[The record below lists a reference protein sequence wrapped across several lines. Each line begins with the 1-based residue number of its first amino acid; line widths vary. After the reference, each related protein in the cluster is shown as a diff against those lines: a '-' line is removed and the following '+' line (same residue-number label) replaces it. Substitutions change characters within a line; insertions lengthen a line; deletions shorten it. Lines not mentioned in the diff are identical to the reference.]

1 MPPKA
6 DRGAKC
12 PQEGCS
18 QRLSQATMG
27 TCKGCGRD
35 FCKNHCFPSDH
46 GCQGPAASLA
56 RSSSAPQLAKQPVAS
71 GLGVLVS
78 AATTKA
84 ARCALGHLQDATA
97 STPDSQPLHPL
108 LQPSLRIKR
117 RRQGVRHASR
127 PPPVILCCPG
137 AWPDTDCGTPQVQA
151 QAAAGAAAAAA
162 SALAAQLDKADTRSL
177 LDALLSTSPSAGG
190 EAQPLLVR
198 ALGEEAAEV
207 RACRA
212 VVAFWRAALGHAP

>member
-78 AATTKA
+78 ATTKA

-97 STPDSQPLHPL
+97 STLLTPSRHTL
-108 LQPSLRIKR
+108 LQPSFCVKR
-117 RRQGVRHASR
+117 QRQGVRH
-127 PPPVILCCPG
+127 PG
-137 AWPDTDCGTPQVQA
+137 
-151 QAAAGAAAAAA
+151 
-162 SALAAQLDKADTRSL
+162 
-177 LDALLSTSPSAGG
+177 
-190 EAQPLLVR
+190 
-198 ALGEEAAEV
+198 
-207 RACRA
+207 
-212 VVAFWRAALGHAP
+212 